1 MKLKILSI
9 VSVAVVMMLCIS
21 HIEANAGVNKNI
33 TSLIFAPEIQM
44 YK

>member
-9 VSVAVVMMLCIS
+9 VSVAGVMMLCIS

-33 TSLIFAPEIQM
+33 TSLTFAPEIQM